1 MNEKLYS
8 TANMYVR
15 GSKIDKDSQTHLRDV
30 KNHIVRQ
37 YQLDEFGRAIE
48 IGMPELAIKN
58 VQTDAIEEFAVE
70 KTEEDAEAEG
80 NESVEKRST
89 EKSMHDEL
97 QETLRK
103 AQSSRK
109 KETSISEHQMAKEL
123 SAEFNI

>member
-8 TANMYVR
+8 TASVYVR
-15 GSKIDKDSQTHLRDV
+15 GSKIDKDTQTHLRDV

-58 VQTDAIEEFAVE
+58 VQTDAIEEFAEE
-70 KTEEDAEAEG
+70 KTEEDAKEEG
-80 NESVEKRST
+80 DESVEKRST
-89 EKSMHDEL
+89 EKSMLDEL
-97 QETLRK
+97 QETFRK

-109 KETSISEHQMAKEL
+109 KETSISDHKMAKEL
-123 SAEFNI
+123 SAEDNI

>member
-1 MNEKLYS
+1 
-8 TANMYVR
+8 
-15 GSKIDKDSQTHLRDV
+15 
-30 KNHIVRQ
+30 
-37 YQLDEFGRAIE
+37 
-48 IGMPELAIKN
+48 MPELAIKN

-70 KTEEDAEAEG
+70 KTEEAEAEG